1 VAGGPGSESES
12 LAAPAGPRRAGT
24 RLGVCRGQRL
34 PRPQHSPVAPLTRST
49 SQWQVAPDSAP
60 SPTPSRGRGRG
71 RLLRPRTSLGHL
83 LNELLIECQSEQ
95 AAMVSIPV
103 DDSRDM
109 RSCPLALASSPCH
122 GPETCDSLHC
132 SSVLSRRLRVLSR
145 RLRLTRSGD
154 SDVSWRVSGLG
165 HRVTT
170 LACRAAI
177 VSKCQ

>member
-1 VAGGPGSESES
+1 MAGGPGSESES

-60 SPTPSRGRGRG
+60 TPSRGRGRG

-103 DDSRDM
+103 DDSRGM

-122 GPETCDSLHC
+122 GPETCDSLVL
-132 SSVLSRRLRVLSR
+132 SVLRRRP
-145 RLRLTRSGD
+145 RLTRSGD

>member
-1 VAGGPGSESES
+1 VAASKASSPRRPGGPRAGRILALKATAAKCHSGWQWPAGSES
-12 LAAPAGPRRAGT
+12 APAGPRRAGS

-34 PRPQHSPVAPLTRST
+34 PRPQHGPGAPLTRST

-60 SPTPSRGRGRG
+60 TPSRASGRGRG

-103 DDSRDM
+103 DESRDM

-122 GPETCDSLHC
+122 GPETCDSL
-132 SSVLSRRLRVLSR
+132 VVY
-145 RLRLTRSGD
+145 
-154 SDVSWRVSGLG
+154 
-165 HRVTT
+165 
-170 LACRAAI
+170 
-177 VSKCQ
+177 